1 MQFNRESTTL
11 KFVNARE
18 IGQAESQNEKVE
30 KTEVSVSEKG
40 KLERKLSW
48 EIWLQNMNW
57 SNFYEPKW
65 SRHFSPI

>member
-40 KLERKLSW
+40 KLERKLS
-48 EIWLQNMNW
+48 
-57 SNFYEPKW
+57 
-65 SRHFSPI
+65 